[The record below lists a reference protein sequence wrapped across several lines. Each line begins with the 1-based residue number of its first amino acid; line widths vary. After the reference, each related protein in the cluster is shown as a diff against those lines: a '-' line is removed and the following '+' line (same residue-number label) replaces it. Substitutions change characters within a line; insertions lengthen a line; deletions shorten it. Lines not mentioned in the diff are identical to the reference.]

1 MYHPDNNLKLS
12 CTLYLLINLSPQPDL
27 LSWAAGV
34 IVPLSVQLCIFFSLS
49 EFNGISYMRVEQLN
63 NEQLGKIGLYVI
75 T

>member
-1 MYHPDNNLKLS
+1 MYHPDNSLKLNR
-12 CTLYLLINLSPQPDL
+12 TLYLLINLSPQPDP

-34 IVPLSVQLCIFFSLS
+34 IIPLFAQLCIFFSLS
-49 EFNGISYMRVEQLN
+49 EFSGVSYMRVEQLN

>member
-1 MYHPDNNLKLS
+1 MYHPGNTLKLS
-12 CTLYLLINLSPQPDL
+12 CTLYLPINLSPQPDP

-34 IVPLSVQLCIFFSLS
+34 IIPLSVQLCIFFSLS
-49 EFNGISYMRVEQLN
+49 EFIGISYMRVEQLN

>member
-1 MYHPDNNLKLS
+1 MYRSDNSLKLS
-12 CTLYLLINLSPQPDL
+12 CILYLLINLSPQPDQ

-34 IVPLSVQLCIFFSLS
+34 IIPLSVQLCTFFSLS
-49 EFNGISYMRVEQLN
+49 EFNGISYTRVEQLN